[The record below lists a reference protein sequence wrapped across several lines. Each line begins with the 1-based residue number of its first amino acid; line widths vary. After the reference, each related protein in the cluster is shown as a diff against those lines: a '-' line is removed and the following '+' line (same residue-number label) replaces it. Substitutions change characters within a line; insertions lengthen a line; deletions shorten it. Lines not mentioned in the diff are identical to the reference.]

1 MTFLKKKKNRDKI
14 ENWEDKLIQI
24 REVLRMADYPLSYEE
39 IEKETKLS
47 HDEVFR
53 IISWYFSK
61 ITKETTSSG
70 FPHSDFYLFGDN
82 IKEICNN
89 FGYKVVK
96 SRLSI
101 GEKTARYTGG
111 RLR

>member
-1 MTFLKKKKNRDKI
+1 MKFLKKEKKDEI
-14 ENWEDKLIQI
+14 ENWEEKLGQI
-24 REVLRMADYPLSYEE
+24 KEVLEMADYPLSYEQ
-39 IEKETKLS
+39 IENETGLL

-61 ITKETTSSG
+61 ITKETTNSG
-70 FPHSDFYLFGDN
+70 FPHPDFYLFGDN
-82 IKEICNN
+82 IKPISDN
-89 FGYKVVK
+89 FGYKMVK
-96 SRLSI
+96 SRLCV